1 MRFLPFVVA
10 SLPLAW
16 ATDATFRVYHRIYE
30 PNQPESLFLQR
41 GAIVI
46 PALGDASFQPSS
58 SLAQDLT
65 QFADAL
71 QAVKGALYQVALER
85 EGDGGQWDTSAVQ
98 VCHLHQAT
106 SESFIIHTTPGD
118 RPYALDYFV
127 APTPHNGACPKKSKS
142 KSALHSFAHGIDS
155 LNRTVVLRAARLPP
169 LPELRVPPPLSPE
182 GEPII
187 PPPEKSFFAKYW
199 MYGLAILVAL
209 ALSGGA
215 EEEEKK

>member
-98 VCHLHQAT
+98 VV
-106 SESFIIHTTPGD
+106 S
-118 RPYALDYFV
+118 
-127 APTPHNGACPKKSKS
+127 
-142 KSALHSFAHGIDS
+142 S
-155 LNRTVVLRAARLPP
+155 LV
-169 LPELRVPPPLSPE
+169 
-182 GEPII
+182 I
-187 PPPEKSFFAKYW
+187 
-199 MYGLAILVAL
+199 
-209 ALSGGA
+209 
-215 EEEEKK
+215 